1 MSRLAFPF
9 HRHLDYG
16 VSSLKKIIINLRL
29 WHQWK
34 VLLFLGEICTNG
46 FFLGTH
52 NQQCCSADA
61 VVVVIVFA
69 SLRCLPD
76 PFSLG
81 IVRLWEF
88 TVGRCRSL
96 VVLPGGVVNRGLG
109 LPLYRSPLVTW
120 KWCAYKSPAVILLSQ
135 GREIV
140 IIGWRG
146 RSWRYVWRRRQ
157 REQEIAIRRHML
169 LLNLNFDGSCQ
180 CSIMVLECAVLLSSV
195 CGRDFFW
202 NWNNAEKWL
211 TWG

>member
-1 MSRLAFPF
+1 MAFSWVLIINSAVQLLLLLLSSYLHHSGVYQTSSLLALSVCGNSRLG
-9 HRHLDYG
+9 DTG
-16 VSSLKKIIINLRL
+16 
-29 WHQWK
+29 
-34 VLLFLGEICTNG
+34 
-46 FFLGTH
+46 
-52 NQQCCSADA
+52 
-61 VVVVIVFA
+61 
-69 SLRCLPD
+69 
-76 PFSLG
+76 
-81 IVRLWEF
+81 
-88 TVGRCRSL
+88 
-96 VVLPGGVVNRGLG
+96 PGGPTRGVVNRGLG

-120 KWCAYKSPAVILLSQ
+120 KWCAYKSPTVILLSQ

-202 NWNNAEKWL
+202 NWNNAGKWL